1 MKKRISKKIIK
12 QILGAAGAMLI
23 LMAAVLPVKAAGT
36 GGIEPEEPQGKPGT
50 SGTDIEAGVVVD
62 YMGKLRF
69 IVQEGNTKEA
79 IEGASVEFYVKGL
92 DKYVLF
98 GMTDSQGEFTTD
110 VSYPSESSAQSRST
124 AQTKDTKVV
133 LEDNRIQWKI
143 YKTGYLKYPETG
155 EFLLDASEIPYELG
169 VYLYK
174 EKPKEPDGGDPPKE
188 PTEPVQPG
196 TEKPPVSKA
205 PLASLTQVI
214 KTGDEAGSWLPWILG
229 IGCAGA
235 LIILV
240 LVKRKGKTD
249 DQVNEDSDDSH
260 S

>member
-69 IVQEGNTKEA
+69 IVREGNTKEA

-110 VSYPSESSAQSRST
+110 VSYPSESSAQSRGT

-133 LEDNRIQWKI
+133 LEDNLIQWKI

-155 EFLLDASEIPYELG
+155 EFLLDVSEIPYELE

-174 EKPKEPDGGDPPKE
+174 EKPKE

-205 PLASLTQVI
+205 PLASFTQVI
-214 KTGDEAGSWLPWILG
+214 KTGDGGGNMLPWILG
-229 IGCAGA
+229 IGAAGV

-249 DQVNEDSDDSH
+249 DQSKEDSDHRH